1 MEIKLNVKI
10 SKKELATLAKVIRK
24 ERKERKANNSQRGR
38 EFRHYHQV
46 VHKTATE
53 KKYDELKMLERKI
66 AALRKELQK

>member
-24 ERKERKANNSQRGR
+24 ERKANNNQRGR

-46 VHKTATE
+46 EHKTATE

>member
-10 SKKELATLAKVIRK
+10 SKKELATLAKIMRE
-24 ERKERKANNSQRGR
+24 ERKVNNQRSR
-38 EFRHYHQV
+38 EFRRHQ
-46 VHKTATE
+46 TE